1 MNLLFSLLILTTFY
15 FYISILDLLN
25 FAYFFISLLQGLQ
38 AIRCPPGLAFDLE
51 KQTCDWK
58 WAVTNCD
65 KVTKEKKSKPLLFTD
80 EPICQENYLACGDGN
95 CIERGLFCN
104 GAKDCND
111 GSDENAC
118 GKPIKYGAR

>member
-1 MNLLFSLLILTTFY
+1 
-15 FYISILDLLN
+15 
-25 FAYFFISLLQGLQ
+25 
-38 AIRCPPGLAFDLE
+38 
-51 KQTCDWK
+51 
-58 WAVTNCD
+58 
-65 KVTKEKKSKPLLFTD
+65 VTKEKKSKPLLFTD

-118 GKPIKYGAR
+118 GKVFLNFFRNNLKIFKNLKNSSSIYTVA

>member
-118 GKPIKYGAR
+118 GKPIKYDAR